1 MTTELLDCVVIG
13 GGPAGSTTA
22 ALVAEQGRSTLL
34 LERDSFPRFHIGE
47 SLMPETYWTLE
58 RLGVADR
65 VRSGCFV
72 KKNGVQFVNHEG
84 KESKPF
90 YFREADD
97 RDCAET
103 LHVQRDEFDRM
114 LFENAAAKGAT
125 CWDRTRVLDVK
136 FSGEGPHTV
145 EYRREGGE
153 VESVRARVVVDATGQ
168 QAMIASRMQTK
179 KVDPDLKK
187 AAIWGYFKNAK
198 RNGPGEAEVT
208 CILHTTSKQCW
219 FWYIPLSNG
228 TVSIGV
234 VGDNEYLLKG
244 RGTPAE
250 IFAEERAQCIGLRAR
265 MEHAELVGE
274 WHVAK
279 EFSYKCHQVAGD
291 GWVLVGDAYGFI
303 DPIYSSGV
311 FLALKS
317 GEMAADAIVAGLKKD
332 DVSRAQLESW
342 TGEFNEGVVWIRKLV
357 DAFYTHE
364 FSFGDFMKNFPAH
377 RNNLTDL
384 LVGKVFDGEPG
395 RMFTDMDPWI
405 ESLKESGDSMA
416 MKS

>member
-168 QAMIASRMQTK
+168 PYDEANVAEGDFETMAIAKIKEGESYVDEVSERDGKPVLRAMT
-179 KVDPDLKK
+179 
-187 AAIWGYFKNAK
+187 AI
-198 RNGPGEAEVT
+198 P
-208 CILHTTSKQCW
+208 
-219 FWYIPLSNG
+219 
-228 TVSIGV
+228 V
-234 VGDNEYLLKG
+234 VMEKCVMCHPHY
-244 RGTPAE
+244 AH
-250 IFAEERAQCIGLRAR
+250 AEEGQAIGA
-265 MEHAELVGE
+265 V
-274 WHVAK
+274 
-279 EFSYKCHQVAGD
+279 SYIVP
-291 GWVLVGDAYGFI
+291 I
-303 DPIYSSGV
+303 D
-311 FLALKS
+311 
-317 GEMAADAIVAGLKKD
+317 E
-332 DVSRAQLESW
+332 
-342 TGEFNEGVVWIRKLV
+342 
-357 DAFYTHE
+357 
-364 FSFGDFMKNFPAH
+364 
-377 RNNLTDL
+377 
-384 LVGKVFDGEPG
+384 
-395 RMFTDMDPWI
+395 
-405 ESLKESGDSMA
+405 
-416 MKS
+416 

>member
-1 MTTELLDCVVIG
+1 MAACYDCVVVG

-22 ALVAEQGRSTLL
+22 ALVAEQGFSTLL
-34 LERDSFPRFHIGE
+34 LEREAFPRFHVGE
-47 SLMPETYWTLE
+47 SLMPETYWTLH
-58 RLGVADR
+58 RLGLADR

-84 KESKPF
+84 KESRPF

-114 LFENAAAKGAT
+114 MFENAAAKGAT

-136 FSGEGPHTV
+136 FESTGPHTV
-145 EYRREGGE
+145 EYRRRDGAN
-153 VESVRARVVVDATGQ
+153 ESVKARVVVDATGQ
-168 QAMIASRMQTK
+168 QAMLASRMQTK
-179 KVDPDLKK
+179 MVDPVLKK
-187 AAIWGYFKNAK
+187 AAIWSYFDNVK
-198 RNGPGEAEVT
+198 RAAPGEPEVT

-228 TVSIGV
+228 TVSVGV
-234 VGDNEYLLKG
+234 VGDHEYLLKG
-244 RGTPAE
+244 RGTPDQTFE
-250 IFAEERAQCIGLRAR
+250 EERAMCVGLQSRMSEAR
-265 MEHAELVGE
+265 RVGD

-279 EFSYKCHQVAGD
+279 EYTYKSREVSGD
-291 GWVLVGDAYGFI
+291 GWVMVGDAYGFI

-317 GEMAADAIVAGLKKD
+317 GELAADAIVAGLKIN
-332 DVSRAQLESW
+332 DVSKQQLGSW
-342 TGEFNEGVVWIRKLV
+342 CAAYDDGVSWIRKLV
-357 DAFYTHE
+357 DAFYTEE
-364 FSFGDFMKNFPAH
+364 FSFGEFMKNFPMH

-384 LVGKVFDGEPG
+384 LVGKVFEGEPG
-395 RMFTDMDPWI
+395 RIFGDMDPWI
-405 ESLKESGDSMA
+405 ETLKADDGSMA
-416 MKS
+416 MKN